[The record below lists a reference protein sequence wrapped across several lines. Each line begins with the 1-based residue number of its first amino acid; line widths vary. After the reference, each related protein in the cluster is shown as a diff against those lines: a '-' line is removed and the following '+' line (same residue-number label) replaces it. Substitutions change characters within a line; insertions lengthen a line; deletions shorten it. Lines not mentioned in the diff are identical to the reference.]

1 MSLRVARRRAA
12 SPVAVLAALH
22 AFGAHAQ
29 AGDAPAAAPAPV
41 PVQSVTVTALR
52 IPAAAADVP
61 ASLDVV
67 DARDVRDARAQVN
80 IGESLGRVPG
90 LFAKDRQNYAQD
102 VQLSVR
108 GFGARSTFG
117 IRGVRLY
124 VDDIP
129 ATLPDGQGQ
138 ITNVDLGSVQR
149 IEVLRGPFS
158 ALYGNSSGGVV
169 SVTTEDGTGPMTV
182 EAGAASGSNGL
193 RRESLKLRGAIGDAI
208 GLVASTSHFATDGAR
223 PHGAARRDLGN
234 AKLTYR
240 LGDRDTFAL
249 VVNSVDL
256 PEAQDP
262 LGLTRAE
269 FDADPRGTD
278 PAAIAFDTRKTT
290 RQTQEGLRWEHR
302 FDDGT
307 TLRAITYTGH
317 RDTTQFQAIPAAT
330 QANPL
335 NPGGVIVLG
344 RGYSGDDVRATKT
357 LALDGQSL
365 TLVGGVAYDTLQ
377 EHRQGYQNFVDTTLG
392 VQGALRRD
400 ERNDVDDLD
409 PYAQL
414 SWQPTQRWTVD
425 AGVRRSHVR
434 FRSHDA
440 YVTAGNPDDS
450 GGTDA
455 AATLPVLGVMFKPSS
470 WLHVYANAAKGFET
484 PTLNELAYR
493 PSGATGLNFA
503 LRPSHSRSFETG
515 AKADL
520 GAAGHVN
527 VALFESDT
535 ADEIVTLSNTGGRA
549 TYQNGGRTRRT
560 GVELAW
566 DVALASTLQLTSAI
580 ATLDAR
586 YRDSFLTCTATPCA
600 APTVPVA
607 AGNRIPGT
615 ARATAWAELAWRPS
629 AAWEAGVDVRGVSR
643 VMVNDTNTDAAAG
656 YASVGAHVKLA
667 ASVGRWRLSA
677 FVRGDNLADR
687 RYAGSVIVNEG
698 NGRYFE
704 PAPGRTWL
712 GGGSAAYAF

>member
-1 MSLRVARRRAA
+1 MNGRVARRGAA
-12 SPVAVLAALH
+12 CSAALLAALH
-22 AFGAHAQ
+22 AGATRAQ
-29 AGDAPAAAPAPV
+29 AADAPASAASA
-41 PVQSVTVTALR
+41 QQVTVTATR
-52 IPAAAADVP
+52 IPEPAADVP

-80 IGESLGRVPG
+80 ISESLGRVPG
-90 LFAKDRQNYAQD
+90 LVAKDRQNYAQD

-117 IRGVRLY
+117 IRGIRLY

-138 ITNVDLGSVQR
+138 ITNVDLSSVQR

-169 SVTTEDGTGPMTV
+169 SVTTEDGTGPITV
-182 EAGAASGSNGL
+182 EAGAAAGSNGL
-193 RRESLKLRGAIGDAI
+193 RRESLKLSGAIGDSVGI
-208 GLVASTSHFATDGAR
+208 VASASHFATDGTR

-234 AKLTYR
+234 AKLTWK
-240 LGDRDTFAL
+240 GEHDVVAL
-249 VVNSVDL
+249 VVNSVTL
-256 PEAQDP
+256 PQAQDP
-262 LGLTRAE
+262 LGLTRTE

-278 PAAIAFDTRKTT
+278 PSATTFNTRKTT
-290 RQTQEGLRWEHR
+290 DQTQESLRWEHR

-307 TLRAITYTGH
+307 TLRAVTYAGH
-317 RDTTQFQAIPAAT
+317 RNASQFQAIPAAA

-344 RGYSGDDVRATKT
+344 RDYSGDDVRASRT
-357 LALDGQSL
+357 LVLGAQSL
-365 TLVGGVAYDTLQ
+365 ALVGGLAYDTLQ
-377 EHRQGYQNFVDTTLG
+377 EHRQGYQNFVGSALG

-414 SWQPTQRWTVD
+414 SWRPTAQWTVD
-425 AGVRRSHVR
+425 AGIRRSSVH

-440 YVTAGNPDDS
+440 YITASNPDDS
-450 GGTDA
+450 GGA
-455 AATLPVLGVMFKPSS
+455 NYGATLPVLGVMFKPAA
-470 WLHVYANAAKGFET
+470 WLHLYANAAKGFET

-503 LRPSHSRSFETG
+503 LRPSHSRSFEAG
-515 AKADL
+515 AKTDL
-520 GAAGHVN
+520 GAAGRLNAAV
-527 VALFESDT
+527 FESDT
-535 ADEIVTLSNTGGRA
+535 DDEIVTLASTGGRA

-566 DVALASTLQLTSAI
+566 DVALAPTLQFSTAL

-586 YRDSFLTCTATPCA
+586 YREGVACTATPCA
-600 APTVPVA
+600 APAVPS
-607 AGNRIPGT
+607 GNRIPGT
-615 ARATAWAELAWRPS
+615 ARATAWAELAWRPT
-629 AAWEAGVDVRGVSR
+629 AAWEAGVDVRDVSR
-643 VMVNDTNTDAAAG
+643 VMVNDANTDAAPA
-656 YASVGAHVKLA
+656 YASVGAHVKLS

-687 RYAGSVIVNEG
+687 RYAGSVIVNES

-704 PAPGRTWL
+704 PAPGRAWL
-712 GGGSAAYAF
+712 GGATVAYAFE

>member
-1 MSLRVARRRAA
+1 MSGRVVRRGAA
-12 SPVAVLAALH
+12 CSAALLAALH
-22 AFGAHAQ
+22 AGVTRAQ
-29 AGDAPAAAPAPV
+29 AGDASAV
-41 PVQSVTVTALR
+41 PVQQVTVTATR
-52 IPAAAADVP
+52 IPEAAADVP
-61 ASLDVV
+61 ASVDVV

-80 IGESLGRVPG
+80 ISESLGRVPG
-90 LFAKDRQNYAQD
+90 LVAKDRQNYAQD

-117 IRGVRLY
+117 IRGIRLY

-169 SVTTEDGTGPMTV
+169 SVTTEDGKGPMTV
-182 EAGAASGSNGL
+182 EAGGAFGSNGL
-193 RRESLKLRGAIGDAI
+193 RRESVKLSGAIGDQFGI
-208 GLVASTSHFATDGAR
+208 VASGSHFATDGTRA
-223 PHGAARRDLGN
+223 HSAARRDLGN
-234 AKLTYR
+234 AKFTWH
-240 LGDRDTFAL
+240 GEHDDVAL
-249 VVNSVDL
+249 IVNSVTL

-269 FDADPRGTD
+269 FDANPRGTD
-278 PAAIAFDTRKTT
+278 PAAITFNTRKTT
-290 RQTQEGLRWEHR
+290 DQTQEGLRWEHR

-307 TLRAITYTGH
+307 TLRAVTYAGH
-317 RDTTQFQAIPAAT
+317 RNASQFQAIPAAT
-330 QANPL
+330 QSNPL

-344 RGYSGDDVRATKT
+344 RDYSGDDVRASRT
-357 LALDGQSL
+357 LVLGDQSL
-365 TLVGGVAYDTLQ
+365 TLVGGLAYDTLQ
-377 EHRQGYQNFVDTTLG
+377 EHRQGTQNFVGTTLG
-392 VQGALRRD
+392 VLGALRRD

-414 SWQPTQRWTVD
+414 SWQPTTQWTVD
-425 AGVRRSHVR
+425 AGVRRSNVH

-440 YVTAGNPDDS
+440 YITASNPDDS
-450 GGTDA
+450 GGA
-455 AATLPVLGVMFKPSS
+455 NYGATLPVLGVMFKPAT
-470 WLHVYANAAKGFET
+470 WLHLYANAAKGFET

-515 AKADL
+515 AKTDL
-520 GAAGHVN
+520 GAAGHLN

-535 ADEIVTLSNTGGRA
+535 ADEIVTLTNTGGRA

-566 DVALASTLQLTSAI
+566 DVALASTLQFTSAF
-580 ATLDAR
+580 ASLDAR
-586 YRDSFLTCTATPCA
+586 YRDGFLTCTAAPCA
-600 APTVPVA
+600 APTVAVA

-615 ARATAWAELAWRPS
+615 SRVNAWAELQWRPT
-629 AAWEAGVDVRGVSR
+629 AAWEAGVDVRDASR
-643 VMVNDTNTDAAAG
+643 VMVNDTNTDAAPA
-656 YASVGAHVKLA
+656 YASLGAHVKVST
-667 ASVGRWRLSA
+667 SVGRWRLSA

-687 RYAGSVIVNEG
+687 RYAGSVIVNES

-712 GGGSAAYAF
+712 GGATVAYAFE

>member
-1 MSLRVARRRAA
+1 MTGRVARRRAVF
-12 SPVAVLAALH
+12 STAVLAALH
-22 AFGAHAQ
+22 AGGAHAQ
-29 AGDAPAAAPAPV
+29 AADGGAAAP
-41 PVQSVTVTALR
+41 VQAVTVTATR
-52 IPAAAADVP
+52 IPEAAADVP

-67 DARDVRDARAQVN
+67 DAADVRDARAQVD
-80 IGESLGRVPG
+80 IGEGLARVPG
-90 LFAKDRQNYAQD
+90 LFAKDRHNYAQD

-169 SVTTEDGTGPMTV
+169 SVTTEDGAGPLAL
-182 EAGAASGSNGL
+182 EAGAAAGSNGL
-193 RRESLKLRGAIGDAI
+193 RRESLKLSGAIGDRVDI
-208 GLVASTSHFATDGAR
+208 VASTSHFATDGTR
-223 PHGAARRDLGN
+223 PHSAARRDLGN
-234 AKLTYR
+234 AKLTWR
-240 LGDRDTFAL
+240 GERDSVAL
-249 VVNSVDL
+249 VVNSVAL
-256 PEAQDP
+256 PAAQDP

-290 RQTQEGLRWEHR
+290 DQTQEGLRWEHR

-307 TLRAITYTGH
+307 TLRAITYAGH
-317 RDTTQFQAIPAAT
+317 RNTEQFQSIPVAT

-335 NPGGVIVLG
+335 NPGGVIMLG
-344 RGYSGDDVRATKT
+344 RDYSGDDVRATRT
-357 LALDGQSL
+357 LAFGGQTL
-365 TLVGGVAYDTLQ
+365 VLVGGLAYDTLQ
-377 EHRQGYQNFVDTTLG
+377 EHRRGFQNFVGATLG

-414 SWQPTQRWTVD
+414 SWQPTSRWTVE
-425 AGVRRSHVR
+425 AGVRRSQVR

-440 YVTAGNPDDS
+440 YVTATNPDDS
-450 GGTDA
+450 GGADY
-455 AATLPVLGVMFKPSS
+455 AATLPVLGAMFKPAP
-470 WLHVYANAAKGFET
+470 WLHLYANAARGFET

-493 PSGATGLNFA
+493 PDGATGLDFA
-503 LRPSHSRSFETG
+503 LRPARSRSFEAG
-515 AKADL
+515 AKTDL
-520 GAAGHVN
+520 GAAGHLN
-527 VALFESDT
+527 VALFESGTD
-535 ADEIVTLSNTGGRA
+535 DEIVTQTSLGGRA

-566 DVALASTLQLTSAI
+566 DVALASTLQLTSAV

-586 YRDSFLTCTATPCA
+586 YRDGFLTCTATPCA

-607 AGNRIPGT
+607 AGNRLPGT
-615 ARATAWAELAWRPS
+615 ARATAWTELAWRPT
-629 AAWEAGVDVRGVSR
+629 AAWEAGVDVRSASR
-643 VMVNDTNTDAAAG
+643 VMVNDTNSDAAPA
-656 YASVGAHVKLA
+656 YASLGAHLKVA

-687 RYAGSVIVNEG
+687 RYAGSVIVDEG

-704 PAPGRTWL
+704 PAPGRTWVA
-712 GGGSAAYAF
+712 GATAAFAFD

>member
-1 MSLRVARRRAA
+1 MARRGAA
-12 SPVAVLAALH
+12 CSAALLAALH
-22 AFGAHAQ
+22 AGAARAQ
-29 AGDAPAAAPAPV
+29 AGDATAPAAPS
-41 PVQSVTVTALR
+41 QQVTVTAAR
-52 IPAAAADVP
+52 IPALADDVP

-80 IGESLGRVPG
+80 ISESLGRVPG
-90 LFAKDRQNYAQD
+90 LVAKDRQNYAQD

-117 IRGVRLY
+117 IRGIRLY

-169 SVTTEDGTGPMTV
+169 SVTTEDGTGPITV
-182 EAGAASGSNGL
+182 EAGAAAGSDGL
-193 RRESLKLRGAIGDAI
+193 RRESLKLSGAIGDSVGI
-208 GLVASTSHFATDGAR
+208 VASASHFATDGTR
-223 PHGAARRDLGN
+223 PHSAARRDLGN
-234 AKLTYR
+234 AKLTWK
-240 LGDRDTFAL
+240 GEHDVVAL
-249 VVNSVDL
+249 VVNSVAL

-269 FDADPRGTD
+269 FDANPRGTD
-278 PAAIAFDTRKTT
+278 PAATTFNTRKTT
-290 RQTQEGLRWEHR
+290 DQTQEGLRWEHR

-307 TLRAITYTGH
+307 TLRAVTYAGH
-317 RDTTQFQAIPAAT
+317 RNASQFQAIPAAA

-344 RGYSGDDVRATKT
+344 RDYSGDDVRASRT
-357 LALDGQSL
+357 LLLGSQSL
-365 TLVGGVAYDTLQ
+365 TLVGGVACDTLQ
-377 EHRQGYQNFVDTTLG
+377 EHRQGYENFVGSALG

-414 SWQPTQRWTVD
+414 SWQPTAQWTVD
-425 AGVRRSHVR
+425 AGIRRSNVH

-440 YVTAGNPDDS
+440 YVTASNPDDS
-450 GGTDA
+450 GGA
-455 AATLPVLGVMFKPSS
+455 NYGATLPVLGVMFKPTT
-470 WLHVYANAAKGFET
+470 WLHLYANAAKGFET

-503 LRPSHSRSFETG
+503 LRPSHSRSFEAG
-515 AKADL
+515 AKTEL
-520 GAAGHVN
+520 GAAGRLN
-527 VALFESDT
+527 VAVFELDT
-535 ADEIVTLSNTGGRA
+535 DDEIVTLTNTGGRA

-566 DVALASTLQLTSAI
+566 DVALASTLQFTTAL

-586 YRDSFLTCTATPCA
+586 YRDGLACTATPCA
-600 APTVPVA
+600 APAVPS
-607 AGNRIPGT
+607 GNRIPGT
-615 ARATAWAELAWRPS
+615 ARATAWAELAWRPT
-629 AAWEAGVDVRGVSR
+629 AAWEAGIDVRDVSH
-643 VMVNDTNTDAAAG
+643 VMVNDANSDAAPA
-656 YASVGAHVKLA
+656 YASVGAHVKLST
-667 ASVGRWRLSA
+667 SVGRWRLSA

-687 RYAGSVIVNEG
+687 RYAGSVIVNES

-712 GGGSAAYAF
+712 GGATVAYAFE